1 MTTVASFP
9 VQQRGPSTREAPIV
23 SGAWTVP
30 AGLTYIFFRV
40 DIPTSDY
47 EDPLNSFELIVQ
59 VDNAGVWEQYSAL
72 TWQGG
77 QWIGRDGTVNPP
89 PTKKIPADAIV
100 GKSTRIALVVPRRMR
115 IGGLIQS
122 EP

>member
-9 VQQRGPSTREAPIV
+9 AVQRGPSTREDPIV
-23 SGAWTVP
+23 SGSWTVP
-30 AGLTYIFFRV
+30 EGKTYIFFRV

-59 VDNAGVWEQYSAL
+59 VDNAGAWEQFSAF
-72 TWQGG
+72 TWTGG
-77 QWIGRDGTVNPP
+77 TYTGRDGTVNPP
-89 PTKKIPADAIV
+89 PTKKIPADALV
-100 GKSTRIALVVPRRMR
+100 GRAVRIALVVPRRMR